1 VLIDRLQM
9 FPFDGNARLMGRI
22 YNLALPK
29 VDLLVL
35 LTGDDN
41 LIFDRKAEGPKS
53 ELLRNMNKAELA
65 YANVPAHSRLTLDV
79 SLTVAQ
85 HVEDIKNAIA
95 EQYNNTNM
103 SGSTP

>member
-1 VLIDRLQM
+1 MLIDRLPM

-41 LIFDRKAEGPKS
+41 LIFDRKAE
-53 ELLRNMNKAELA
+53 LA

-79 SLTVAQ
+79 SRTVAQ